1 MADYEKIRKL
11 LDCEM
16 DKIAS
21 KPELTDASLSNLYTL
36 VDVIKDLDEIEEKD
50 MELRGYSQRTMVGY
64 YDDGVRGNSYRMG
77 RGNSYRSGGDGRM
90 MNYGYSMDAGPDY
103 MFDHLQQAMN
113 SATTDKEREA
123 IRQVMM
129 NLGK

>member
-1 MADYEKIRKL
+1 MADYAKIRKL
-11 LDCEM
+11 LDCEV

-21 KPELTDASLSNLYTL
+21 KPELTDATLSNLYTL

-50 MELRGYSQRTMVGY
+50 MKLGGYSQRTMVGY
-64 YDDGVRGNSYRMG
+64 YDDGVRGNSYRDNPG
-77 RGNSYRSGGDGRM
+77 YGRM
-90 MNYGYSMDAGPDY
+90 MNYGYSMDKAPNY

-113 SATTDKEREA
+113 SASNDKEREA

-129 NLGK
+129 NLGNN